1 MAEVVAIVYFTLLS
15 PAVFAN
21 PGIKCV
27 FVSVC
32 FLVLGEIMW
41 LLTHRVLFTAWMQR
55 LSDSIP
61 GDEMVT
67 MVQEEIEEP
76 YLSTDGQLPAVRIEK
91 LRKVF
96 VGGKIAV
103 DELTL
108 DLFEGHI
115 TALLGH
121 NGAGKST
128 TMSMLTGLIR
138 PTSGDAKIWGH
149 SIQDNMQNIRRFSSS
164 ILITPILLGS
174 LLRMSILRNKKLGCG
189 SWCM

>member
-1 MAEVVAIVYFTLLS
+1 
-15 PAVFAN
+15 
-21 PGIKCV
+21 
-27 FVSVC
+27 
-32 FLVLGEIMW
+32 
-41 LLTHRVLFTAWMQR
+41 MQR
-55 LSDSIP
+55 LSASIP
-61 GDEMVT
+61 VDEVVT
-67 MVQEEIEEP
+67 MVQEDIEEP
-76 YLSTDGQLPAVRIEK
+76 YLSTDGRLPAVCIEK

-149 SIQDNMQNIRRFSSS
+149 SVEDNMQNIRRFSSS
-164 ILITPILLGS
+164 ILITPSLLGS
-174 LLRMSILRNKKLGCG
+174 LLSSLF
-189 SWCM
+189 

>member
-1 MAEVVAIVYFTLLS
+1 MLAYPQS
-15 PAVFAN
+15 
-21 PGIKCV
+21 
-27 FVSVC
+27 FV
-32 FLVLGEIMW
+32 
-41 LLTHRVLFTAWMQR
+41 TWMQR

-61 GDEMVT
+61 VDEVVT
-67 MVQEEIEEP
+67 MVQEDIEEP

-149 SIQDNMQNIRRFSSS
+149 SIQDNMQNIRRFSFS

-174 LLRMSILRNKKLGCG
+174 LLSSLF
-189 SWCM
+189 

>member
-1 MAEVVAIVYFTLLS
+1 
-15 PAVFAN
+15 
-21 PGIKCV
+21 
-27 FVSVC
+27 
-32 FLVLGEIMW
+32 
-41 LLTHRVLFTAWMQR
+41 MQR

-61 GDEMVT
+61 VDEVVT
-67 MVQEEIEEP
+67 MAQEDIEEP
-76 YLSTDGQLPAVRIEK
+76 YLSTDGQLPAVCIEK

-174 LLRMSILRNKKLGCG
+174 LLTSLF
-189 SWCM
+189 

>member
-1 MAEVVAIVYFTLLS
+1 
-15 PAVFAN
+15 
-21 PGIKCV
+21 
-27 FVSVC
+27 
-32 FLVLGEIMW
+32 
-41 LLTHRVLFTAWMQR
+41 
-55 LSDSIP
+55 
-61 GDEMVT
+61 

-76 YLSTDGQLPAVRIEK
+76 YLSTDGQLPAVHIEK

-128 TMSMLTGLIR
+128 TMSMLTGLIG

-149 SIQDNMQNIRRFSSS
+149 SIQDNMQNIRRF
-164 ILITPILLGS
+164 LITPILLGS
-174 LLRMSILRNKKLGCG
+174 LLSSLF
-189 SWCM
+189 

>member
-1 MAEVVAIVYFTLLS
+1 
-15 PAVFAN
+15 
-21 PGIKCV
+21 
-27 FVSVC
+27 
-32 FLVLGEIMW
+32 
-41 LLTHRVLFTAWMQR
+41 MQR

-61 GDEMVT
+61 VDEVVT
-67 MVQEEIEEP
+67 MVQEDIEEP

-164 ILITPILLGS
+164 TLIAPILLGS
-174 LLRMSILRNKKLGCG
+174 LLSSLIFRNKKMGCG
-189 SWCM
+189 SWCL

>member
-1 MAEVVAIVYFTLLS
+1 MAEVVAIVYFTLLI
-15 PAVFAN
+15 AN
-21 PGIKCV
+21 LKCV

-32 FLVLGEIMW
+32 FMVLREIMC
-41 LLTHRVLFTAWMQR
+41 LLTHRVLFTACLQR

-61 GDEMVT
+61 VDEVVT

-76 YLSTDGQLPAVRIEK
+76 YLSTDGQLPAVHIEK

-128 TMSMLTGLIR
+128 TMSMLTGLIG

-149 SIQDNMQNIRRFSSS
+149 SIQDNMQNIRRF
-164 ILITPILLGS
+164 LITPILLGS
-174 LLRMSILRNKKLGCG
+174 LLSSLF
-189 SWCM
+189 